1 MSTKGTRT
9 KRTGFGRRPNHK
21 RDVYGGHKNDN
32 SFLAACQEAVNREAP
47 PLPPYELPE
56 DSKEKSVSFPETD
69 TENFCEES
77 DAFEYKVLFE
87 RSEVS
92 APEWIYPETVS
103 TKEHNVF
110 DRSMFLVLLVSV
122 LISLISICGWIGTYV
137 VFRKALWSSTQ
148 EKLEL
153 QERLRQYE
161 PEEQH
166 P

>member
-21 RDVYGGHKNDN
+21 RDDN
-32 SFLAACQEAVNREAP
+32 SFLAACQEAVSREAP
-47 PLPPYELPE
+47 PLPPCELPE
-56 DSKEKSVSFPETD
+56 DSKEKGASFPETD
-69 TENFCEES
+69 TENSCEGS

-87 RSEVS
+87 RSEEPS
-92 APEWIYPETVS
+92 PEGIYPETVS
-103 TKEHNVF
+103 TNEHNVF
-110 DRSMFLVLLVSV
+110 DRSMFLVLLVSM
-122 LISLISICGWIGTYV
+122 LISLISIFGWIGTYV

-161 PEEQH
+161 PEEQY

>member
-47 PLPPYELPE
+47 PLPPCELPE
-56 DSKEKSVSFPETD
+56 DSKEKGASFPETD
-69 TENFCEES
+69 TENSCEGS
-77 DAFEYKVLFE
+77 DSFEYKVLFE
-87 RSEVS
+87 RSEES
-92 APEWIYPETVS
+92 SPEWIYPETVS
-103 TKEHNVF
+103 TNEHNVF
-110 DRSMFLVLLVSV
+110 DRNMFLVLLVGM
-122 LISLISICGWIGTYV
+122 LISIFGWIGTYV